1 MAALRGE
8 RRACV
13 RGGRS
18 VDAQN
23 NRRKWR
29 VSACFR
35 SNSDV
40 PQKMMAMRHHALKK
54 VQRLYKN
61 IKLYN
66 FSQNL

>member
-1 MAALRGE
+1 VASGE
-8 RRACV
+8 LVIAEGV
-13 RGGRS
+13 LS
-18 VDAQN
+18 IAQN
-23 NRRKWR
+23 NRPKWR
-29 VSACFR
+29 VSASFR